1 MTAAD
6 EIYLSVFAPV
16 ASAFVEWVISRAVR
30 SGKKRLYFLARD
42 GYPMYVISSMLCE
55 MRHIDMDIRLLSVS
69 RYALRLPEY
78 HLLGEGAIDRIV
90 IGGIDVT
97 LRKIFKRGGLTDDE
111 GAAVARALGMEA
123 EQDKILN
130 YGQVMELK
138 ESLRR
143 CDVFLKYIYDHSY
156 KAYPAAIGY
165 MEQMGML
172 DDEAYALV
180 DSGWTGTLQQT
191 ITNLLRVK
199 KPDFMVEGY
208 YFGLY
213 ELPRGVNVNNYHS
226 FYFSPGKGLRRKV
239 KFSNCLFETVFSQDC
254 GMTLGYCKKGKGIL
268 ESGAGSGEVNG
279 NKTGAGN
286 GEVSRNERGV
296 ENGEKNR
303 NERGAE
309 YGEESREESEKESGA
324 KDEKEI
330 YVPQKNKAGNP
341 NSRQLNRNLEIL
353 KEYTHI
359 YGSITSEMSEKD
371 IDRMCEENT
380 AACDRLLKDFMGRPE
395 PETVKIYGNNLFCD
409 DVLEGSLMTV
419 ARDMTEKDIKN
430 QRLIRKIA
438 IMSGIK
444 REELHD
450 SAWMEGS
457 IVRSGYKVT
466 RNLWHV
472 RVYKYILYIRKKL
485 KCRKTENNTY
495 LP

>member
-1 MTAAD
+1 MARHSDMTVAD

-16 ASAFVEWVISRAVR
+16 ALTFVEWVIRKAAR

-42 GYPMYVISSMLCE
+42 CYPMYVMALGLVE

-97 LRKIFKRGGLTDDE
+97 LRKIFKRGGLNDDE
-111 GAAVARALGMEA
+111 GTEVARLLGMEA

-138 ESLRR
+138 ESLRG
-143 CDVFLKYIYDHSY
+143 CDVFLKYIYDYSY
-156 KAYPAAIGY
+156 KAYPTAIGY

-191 ITNLLRVK
+191 ITNLIRVK
-199 KPDFMVEGY
+199 KPDFTVEGY

-213 ELPRGVNVNNYHS
+213 ELPKGVNVNNYDS
-226 FYFSPGKGLRRKV
+226 FYFSPRKGLRRKV
-239 KFSNCLFETVFSQDC
+239 QFSNCLFETVFSQDC
-254 GMTLGYCKKGKGIL
+254 GMTLGYCKKDIL
-268 ESGAGSGEVNG
+268 
-279 NKTGAGN
+279 
-286 GEVSRNERGV
+286 
-296 ENGEKNR
+296 
-303 NERGAE
+303 ERGAE
-309 YGEESREESEKESGA
+309 SEEVIGNEGGEEIGGEIGGENGYEKEEESKEVSVV
-324 KDEKEI
+324 EI

-359 YGSITSEMSEKD
+359 YGCITSEMSEKE
-371 IDRMCEENT
+371 IDRMYVENT
-380 AACDRLLKDFMGRPE
+380 AACGWLLRDFMGKPKPE
-395 PETVKIYGNNLFCD
+395 AVEIYGNNLFCD

-419 ARDMTEKDIKN
+419 ARNMTERDIKN
-430 QRLIRKIA
+430 QRLIRKVA
-438 IMSGIK
+438 VLSGIK
-444 REELHD
+444 KEELHD
-450 SAWMEGS
+450 SAWIEGS
-457 IVRSGYKVT
+457 IVRSGHRV
-466 RNLWHV
+466 RSNLWHV
-472 RVYKYILYIRKKL
+472 RAYKYILYIRKKL
-485 KCRKTENNTY
+485 KCRKTENNAY